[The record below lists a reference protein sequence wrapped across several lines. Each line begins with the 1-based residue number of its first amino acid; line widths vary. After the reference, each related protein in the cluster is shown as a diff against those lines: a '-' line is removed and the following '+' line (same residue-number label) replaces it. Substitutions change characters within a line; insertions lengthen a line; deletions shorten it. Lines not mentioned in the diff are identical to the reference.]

1 MIFLIIF
8 VFKIFRVVDSFWLN
22 LIVELLFIVLL
33 FDWFELGIIIRRMDI
48 LKKKIIFIKNWYLN
62 LRI

>member
-1 MIFLIIF
+1 MFGWNIVFIIFFFSWNVIFLIIF

-48 LKKKIIFIKNWYLN
+48 F
-62 LRI
+62 